1 MPITG
6 VDSPTRLR
14 FPPSHRVTA
23 GRSHCQALDDLGVN
37 GVDQPILLEGVSML
51 LKDAEGNEATLE
63 DLEAPP
69 AHRRPP
75 PRLWALWYCES
86 TDTGRSLQGW
96 RDSPR
101 EGRWV

>member
-6 VDSPTRLR
+6 VDSPPRLR
-14 FPPSHRVTA
+14 FPPFTPGDCWA
-23 GRSHCQALDDLGVN
+23 FAQALDDLGVK
-37 GVDQPILLEGVSML
+37 GVDQPILREGVSML
-51 LKDAEGNEATLE
+51 LKDAEGNEATSE

-86 TDTGRSLQGW
+86 TDTGGSLQGW
-96 RDSPR
+96 R